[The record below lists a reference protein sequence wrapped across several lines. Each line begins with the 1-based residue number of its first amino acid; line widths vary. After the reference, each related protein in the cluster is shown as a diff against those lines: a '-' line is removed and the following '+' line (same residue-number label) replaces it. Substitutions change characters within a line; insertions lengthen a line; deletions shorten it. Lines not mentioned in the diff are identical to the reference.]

1 MQLKGWRA
9 KGYFTEERFEDHCHP
24 VDTDS
29 NHIDH
34 PLSTAFARQH
44 HRQRATD
51 MTNAQVIGDFEAAFT
66 AADPSAV
73 VQENLIVVRA
83 DTIWWCDQTL
93 SANKKY

>member
-1 MQLKGWRA
+1 
-9 KGYFTEERFEDHCHP
+9 
-24 VDTDS
+24 
-29 NHIDH
+29 
-34 PLSTAFARQH
+34 
-44 HRQRATD
+44 

-93 SANKKY
+93 SANTKY